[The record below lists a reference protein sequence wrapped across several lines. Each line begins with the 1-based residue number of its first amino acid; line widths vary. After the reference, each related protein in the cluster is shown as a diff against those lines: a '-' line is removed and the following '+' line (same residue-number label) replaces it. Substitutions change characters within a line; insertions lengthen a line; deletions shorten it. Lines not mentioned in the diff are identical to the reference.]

1 MLPPNKL
8 SDSIEELHG
17 IKMTTTPLLRY
28 TKINKSDPK
37 REGGAHVDTKTCV
50 YILSQGEMYPSQSE
64 TGKIYPDN

>member
-17 IKMTTTPLLRY
+17 IKMTTTLLLRY

-37 REGGAHVDTKTCV
+37 REGGAHV
-50 YILSQGEMYPSQSE
+50 
-64 TGKIYPDN
+64 TGKIYPNKLSDPKRGVRCWQNDQSIS